1 MQVPTSVTIMQVL
14 RFCCN
19 YVGGTFCYTHV
30 GGSFFAVTKV
40 TVSVSCKLDWE
51 EKLFDFYVES
61 IALRIKMLINIALF

>member
-1 MQVPTSVTIMQVL
+1 MLVVL
-14 RFCCN
+14 SATLML
-19 YVGGTFCYTHV
+19 VGL
-30 GGSFFAVTKV
+30 FFAVTKV